1 MVNILSNKPLI
12 ISALHLPDLG
22 APREPISM
30 AWLEDYVLQNM
41 AVFLQGGLS
50 AVFLQD
56 ETPNAGPARPET
68 IAIMASLGRLVRRE
82 YPALQLGIILQAHDP
97 IAPLAVAYASGASFV
112 RIKVFVGAM
121 LKAEGIKEGCGIA
134 ARDYRHSLNADDI
147 TLLADVHDRTG
158 FPILDVPID
167 VAAGWAVHSGADGLI
182 LTGRSYPESL
192 QLLQKVR
199 QSGVTKPL
207 LMGGSATAEKVP
219 EILQYAD
226 GIIVS
231 NALKRQN
238 LSPKDIVQWDVDLI
252 SRFMEAAAALS
263 DARGNL

>member
-1 MVNILSNKPLI
+1 
-12 ISALHLPDLG
+12 
-22 APREPISM
+22 
-30 AWLEDYVLQNM
+30 
-41 AVFLQGGLS
+41 
-50 AVFLQD
+50 
-56 ETPNAGPARPET
+56 
-68 IAIMASLGRLVRRE
+68 
-82 YPALQLGIILQAHDP
+82 
-97 IAPLAVAYASGASFV
+97 
-112 RIKVFVGAM
+112 
-121 LKAEGIKEGCGIA
+121 
-134 ARDYRHSLNADDI
+134 DI

-158 FPILDVPID
+158 FPLLDIPIEA
-167 VAAGWAVHSGADGLI
+167 AAGWAVHSGADALI

-238 LSPKDIVQWDVDLI
+238 LSPKDIVQWNVDLI
-252 SRFMEAAAALS
+252 SRFMEAAATLS